1 LLTSYALVHTGNY
14 TLSPQLKAGI
24 FRIQTTH
31 PDKDNFGYKT
41 FWEAGIRNEIT
52 FPQWH
57 LIISPYFNT
66 MTIQP
71 REPVHEGE
79 HHKIYSLGI
88 MFGALW
94 PLYKK

>member
-1 LLTSYALVHTGNY
+1 LLTSYALIHAGNY

-24 FRIQTTH
+24 FTIHTTH
-31 PDKDNFGYKT
+31 PDKDDFGYKT
-41 FWEAGIRNEIT
+41 FWEAGIRNKIS
-52 FPQWH
+52 FPKWH

-71 REPVHEGE
+71 RESVHEEE